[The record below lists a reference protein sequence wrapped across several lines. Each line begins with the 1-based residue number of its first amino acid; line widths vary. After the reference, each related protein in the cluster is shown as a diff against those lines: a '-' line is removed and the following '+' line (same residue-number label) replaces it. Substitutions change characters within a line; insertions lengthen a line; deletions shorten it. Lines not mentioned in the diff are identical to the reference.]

1 MKYLFDMGE
10 VWHVYAD
17 MGNQWIYY
25 RLEQVSEESIEKNGA
40 ELPGPLGRLDL
51 LKQLEEQNQ
60 IYKEQKEA
68 YEKQYYEMQKTL
80 EESQIQMQ
88 QEREHLELQKK
99 KEIEH
104 MKQQFE
110 TSYVE
115 LKELAEKMQE
125 EGRVWRQRYLDL
137 AYQVSPKGKT

>member
-25 RLEQVSEESIEKNGA
+25 RMEQVAEETLEKKGE
-40 ELPGPLGRLDL
+40 ELPGPLGRMDL
-51 LKQLEEQNQ
+51 LKQLEEQNKL
-60 IYKEQKEA
+60 YKEQKEV
-68 YEKQYYEMQKTL
+68 YEKQYYEMQKIL
-80 EESQIQMQ
+80 EEAKIHLQ
-88 QEREHLELQKK
+88 QEKERIELQKRQ
-99 KEIEH
+99 EIEY

-115 LKELAEKMQE
+115 LKELAEEMQE

-137 AYQVSPKGKT
+137 AYQVSPKGK

>member
-25 RLEQVSEESIEKNGA
+25 RMEQVAEETLEKNGTD
-40 ELPGPLGRLDL
+40 LPGPLGRMDL
-51 LKQLEEQNQ
+51 LKQLEEQNKL
-60 IYKEQKEA
+60 YKEQKEA

-80 EESQIQMQ
+80 EEAKIHLQ
-88 QEREHLELQKK
+88 QEKERIEVQKK
-99 KEIEH
+99 QEIEY

-115 LKELAEKMQE
+115 LKELAEEMQE
-125 EGRVWRQRYLDL
+125 EGRIWRQRYLDL